1 MAAEKRVLWMLTLL
15 VVMPAGALPP
25 TNPPANP
32 PAAGFWQYYL
42 EYGTDAGDV
51 FDPADLADATELAA
65 LEQDDNDTSDNDE
78 QARGEK

>member
-1 MAAEKRVLWMLTLL
+1 MAADKRVLWMLPLL
-15 VVMPAGALPP
+15 VVLPVNALPP
-25 TNPPANP
+25 TNQPVSP

-65 LEQDDNDTSDNDE
+65 RETDDNDTRGTDKQPS
-78 QARGEK
+78 GEK